1 MPVAPD
7 APRRRQHGHEVVV
20 RVHSPAGVY
29 ELPEGCHES
38 CIAHPRRPERVA
50 AQLVREVPAHIHTHP
65 VGGASRAPCLA
76 IVYMPIWVLLGA
88 PLGRIIGF
96 FCGCYWAIG
105 AGCGAGL
112 SCVPGAATMAP
123 RGLLSMPVPWGCA
136 VLGGCWR
143 GVVSYCVLCSLC
155 CLCER
160 LLTVCTLCSYCVALR
175 RLLSV
180 AAIVS

>member
-1 MPVAPD
+1 MRGRMVWGF
-7 APRRRQHGHEVVV
+7 Q
-20 RVHSPAGVY
+20 
-29 ELPEGCHES
+29 
-38 CIAHPRRPERVA
+38 
-50 AQLVREVPAHIHTHP
+50 

-88 PLGRIIGF
+88 PLGRIIHS

-180 AAIVS
+180 AAIVSCCFWCFLPGATLCLSTRCRRHTHQLLLVVLLLF

>member
-1 MPVAPD
+1 MGLVGATVIFRLVHRKFGLFHWH
-7 APRRRQHGHEVVV
+7 RR
-20 RVHSPAGVY
+20 SPAETLLNLHDSSWGAT
-29 ELPEGCHES
+29 LDPCGSRWGC
-38 CIAHPRRPERVA
+38 A
-50 AQLVREVPAHIHTHP
+50 ARGSALRGRMVWGFQ

-76 IVYMPIWVLLGA
+76 IVYMPIWA
-88 PLGRIIGF
+88 PLGRIIDL